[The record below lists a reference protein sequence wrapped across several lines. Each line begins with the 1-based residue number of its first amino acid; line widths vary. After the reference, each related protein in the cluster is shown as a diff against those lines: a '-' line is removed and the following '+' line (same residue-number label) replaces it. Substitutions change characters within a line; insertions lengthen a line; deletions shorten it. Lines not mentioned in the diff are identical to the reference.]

1 MCVPCV
7 VHEVVNAFFFAGCWD
22 VVAMAVMIKGDKAF
36 FLVLSMSE
44 DFSYSQF
51 YISCKPSRILHHY
64 WELMKPVEIVW

>member
-7 VHEVVNAFFFAGCWD
+7 VHEVVTAFSFAGCWD

-36 FLVLSMSE
+36 LLVLSRSE
-44 DFSYSQF
+44 DFSYSRF
-51 YISCKPSRILHHY
+51 YISCKPSHILHHY